1 MNISE
6 FFTSLKIRIKDS
18 YDKAVLDKIKKNE
31 KLYKALQVSGKVLK
45 ENAMLFALVV
55 VFIIFLFLTN
65 GKIFDPAQFAELI
78 NQNAYVYILGCGMM
92 MCMLTGG
99 NIDLSC
105 GAFVCLLGAFGG
117 VFMSINGWGT
127 GKSIVAMM
135 AIGIGYGALL
145 GFIIAYVHIPPWI
158 ATLVGYLAFRGL
170 GTKIL
175 SDNSST
181 GAIANFPDS
190 FKNIFFG
197 KVLSSPT
204 ITIFHEEFSLPTLL
218 IGIAA
223 AAAVVWIVFNTR
235 RKRLAKG
242 YEADTSKQAATKSG
256 IGAAAILLV
265 MVMLAH
271 ERAGGIPTVMLWVV
285 AIVLFYSF
293 ITSKTTIGRH
303 FYVVGGNKEAARLS
317 GVNTRR
323 IMFLAYLNM
332 AVLTSIA
339 TMCVVARTTA
349 ANAQAGN
356 NFELNAI
363 SACVVGGVSASG
375 GAGTVLGMVI
385 GATLIGVINMGM
397 SLSGVDMNWQYVVK
411 GLVLL
416 AAVVFDIMSKKKN
429 K

>member
-1 MNISE
+1 MMNISE

-18 YDKAVLDKIKKNE
+18 YDKAVLDKLKKNE
-31 KLYKALQVSGKVLK
+31 KVYGALQVSGKVLK
-45 ENAMLFALVV
+45 NNAMLFALVV
-55 VFIIFLFLTN
+55 VYIVFLFLTK
-65 GKIFDPAQFAELI
+65 GQIFDSSSFAELI
-78 NQNAYVYILGCGMM
+78 NQNAYVYILGCGML

-127 GKSIVAMM
+127 GVSIAAMM
-135 AIGIGYGALL
+135 AIGIGYGVLL
-145 GFIIAYVHIPPWI
+145 GFIIAYIHIPPWI

-197 KVLSSPT
+197 KVLSTPMG
-204 ITIFHEEFSLPTLL
+204 EFNVPCFL
-218 IGIAA
+218 IGAVA
-223 AAAVVWIVFNTR
+223 AAAVVFLVFNTR

-242 YEADTSKQAATKSG
+242 YEADTVKQAAIKSG
-256 IGAAAILLV
+256 ISAAAILLV
-265 MVMLAH
+265 MWKLSYT
-271 ERAGGIPTVMLWVV
+271 GGIPTVMLWVV

-303 FYVVGGNKEAARLS
+303 FYVVGGNMEAARLS

-332 AVLTSIA
+332 AVLTSVA
-339 TMCVVARTTA
+339 TMCVVSRTTA

-416 AAVVFDIMSKKKN
+416 GAVVFDILSKKKT